1 MKEQGEKTRSR
12 TPVYEDMPST
22 RGKLWLYPN
31 STDPQMAPMAK
42 MYKRER
48 GSGVKHVTQL
58 SLCAVTHSDTC
69 HAIFSKTCDKT
80 SLLTVL

>member
-12 TPVYEDMPST
+12 TQVCEDMPST
-22 RGKLWLYPN
+22 RGKSWLYPN
-31 STDPQMAPMAK
+31 STDPQMVPMAK
-42 MYKRER
+42 MYKRET

-58 SLCAVTHSDTC
+58 SLYAVTHSNTC
-69 HAIFSKTCDKT
+69 HAIFSKTRVKT